1 MKRKVFLT
9 VMILMLVGLL
19 TIGCGATVPQE
30 EHDQVVADL
39 AACQDEVESV
49 KREAQS
55 QVAATEAQL
64 NERQSDLEA
73 TQAELADLQAR
84 VDEAAVASEILSV
97 FVDLALSGEELS
109 NEDAMAAFLELS
121 TMVQEADDELLH
133 EKLAALALSQD
144 IEQEGIDLVVY
155 LLEKVTALSE
165 K

>member
-109 NEDAMAAFLELS
+109 NEDAMAAFLE
-121 TMVQEADDELLH
+121 V
-133 EKLAALALSQD
+133 
-144 IEQEGIDLVVY
+144 GINVY
-155 LLEKVTALSE
+155 AGRLEKQADVMIMNRCHGFWAVGITRLARVQMP
-165 K
+165 